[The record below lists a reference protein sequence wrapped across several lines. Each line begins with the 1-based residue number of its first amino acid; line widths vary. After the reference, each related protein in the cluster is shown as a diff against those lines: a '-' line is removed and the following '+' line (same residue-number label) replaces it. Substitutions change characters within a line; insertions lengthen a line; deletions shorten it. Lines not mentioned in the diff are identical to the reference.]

1 MIKNVPP
8 CTPPG
13 PFIKGDNYFIITEG
27 FKEAAEKFRL
37 EAGISPLGDKNS
49 DLSSMDNR
57 IKIRDCIQAGKISEA
72 TALVHQLHPELL
84 DDDRYLFF
92 HLQVF
97 LKKLSLLK
105 TTSGLRPLSFI
116 LRVSNKKSKLFF
128 SNNN

>member
-1 MIKNVPP
+1 MIIRFFA
-8 CTPPG
+8 TLRY
-13 PFIKGDNYFIITEG
+13 FIKGDNYFFITEG